1 MIIDVNYAPI
11 MNMEPESDN
20 KEEEVSIN
28 LGVDFSA
35 FTKDGGSTFVEENT
49 GKKKGRPSKKAS
61 ELVTTYNGEVLP
73 ARQAASANEDPLANN
88 PYMSSFARTNALLE
102 GAILQTD
109 QLSAE
114 IKGDIDEIR
123 ASKTI
128 KNKFTYLTNMSE
140 TSATLI
146 STKINAIKELNK
158 TIVDAHKLELD
169 HLKAARDAEKD
180 QTDEGRM
187 MDLYKSFVN
196 TPIGSY
202 TSPNVFPS
210 VAEGIGGGANITG
223 VSIGGLDDNSQLT
236 PEQVRMRMESDPN
249 IMTVIRFNQETGE
262 RRFDVIN
269 KLNGG
274 SIPNYPRPDAFLLED
289 TIIDVHAMSARNK
302 NLDIVWPLV
311 LDGSGSITEY

>member
-1 MIIDVNYAPI
+1 MIIDVNYAPV
-11 MNMEPESDN
+11 MNMEPEEN
-20 KEEEVSIN
+20 KEENVSIN

-35 FTKDGGSTFVEENT
+35 FTKDGGSTFVEENA
-49 GKKKGRPSKKAS
+49 GKKKGKPSKKAT

-73 ARQAASANEDPLANN
+73 TRTASVSEDPLANN

-102 GAILQTD
+102 GAIMQTD

-123 ASKTI
+123 SSKTI

-169 HLKAARDAEKD
+169 HLKATREAERD
-180 QTDEGRM
+180 QSDEGRM

-210 VAEGIGGGANITG
+210 VAEGIGGGPNVTS
-223 VSIGGLDDNSQLT
+223 VPIGGFEDNSQLT
-236 PEQVRMRMESDPN
+236 PEQMRMRMESDPN

-274 SIPNYPRPDAFLLED
+274 SIPNYPRPDPFLLED
-289 TIIDVHAMSARNK
+289 TIIDVHAMSGRNK